1 MIDKLNNL
9 TREQKASKFYEEYYD
24 DMDIPQED
32 KEKRIELAEEI
43 DDIFFWLLGVVAI
56 MAFTGEVIDTESLI
70 TSVQYRLFDIENVNV
85 RYVSEHI
92 VRLAGETVETTVER
106 RDEEYFLSDERAMDI
121 AAGEAHTFYEY
132 EELQDAW
139 ENGKTMKTWHTQRD
153 RRVRKS
159 HAALDDK
166 TIPITELFETDG
178 SFLMVPR
185 DSENGCSIRET
196 ANCRCYCSYS

>member
-139 ENGKTMKTWHTQRD
+139 ENGKTMKRWCAFRD
-153 RRVRKS
+153 RRTRKTHS
-159 HAALDDK
+159 EADGK
-166 TIPITELFETDG
+166 TIPIDELFEIGG
-178 SFLMVPR
+178 SFLMCPK
-185 DSENGCSIRET
+185 DTSHDASLKEIAS
-196 ANCRCYCSYS
+196 CRCWLEFS